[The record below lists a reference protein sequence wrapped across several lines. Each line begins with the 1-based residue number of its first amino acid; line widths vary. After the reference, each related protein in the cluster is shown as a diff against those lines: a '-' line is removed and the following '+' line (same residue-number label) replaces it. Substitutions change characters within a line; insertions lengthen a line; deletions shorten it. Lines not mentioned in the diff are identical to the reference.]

1 MKYTFKNELVS
12 KEALGFIIGKKYAY
26 ILDAVEY
33 TFLLEDSDEVNTS
46 VDVWVG
52 GSGNIYISVFYQR
65 TTIEP
70 WYKRLAYAHF
80 VIEKK
85 ASSLEITITS
95 TSEGTEDKYTT
106 YKDVEIPS
114 SNKLHKVL
122 LQCM

>member
-33 TFLLEDSDEVNTS
+33 TFDWEDTEEVNTS
-46 VDVWVG
+46 VDVWIG
-52 GSGNIYISVFYQR
+52 DSGNIYISVFYQR

-70 WYKRLAYAHF
+70 WYRRLAYAHF

-85 ASSLEITITS
+85 SSALEITITT
-95 TSEGTEDKYTT
+95 TSEGTEDRYTT
-106 YKDVEIPS
+106 YKDIEIPTS
-114 SNKLHKVL
+114 KKLQNVFL
-122 LQCM
+122 RCM